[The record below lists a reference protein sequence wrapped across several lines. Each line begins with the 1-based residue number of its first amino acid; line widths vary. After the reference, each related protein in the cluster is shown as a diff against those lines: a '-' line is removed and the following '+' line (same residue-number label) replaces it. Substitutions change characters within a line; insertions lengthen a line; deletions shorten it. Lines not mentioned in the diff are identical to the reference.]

1 MRVWR
6 LTRAAHAR
14 DTLSG
19 RGAALVGGRWNSPG
33 VRMVYASTH
42 RSLALLE
49 MLVHVQK
56 DTVPADL
63 VFVEIDLPDRLIR
76 SASPLPAG
84 WDALPWSA
92 SARDFGDRWAAEH
105 DALAV
110 LVPSIVVPAEDNV
123 LINPLHPQAP
133 RLQAHPPEPFP
144 LDQRLFA

>member
-33 VRMVYASTH
+33 VRIVYASTH

-49 MLVHVQK
+49 MLVHVQR
-56 DTVPADL
+56 DTVP
-63 VFVEIDLPDRLIR
+63 PTSCSSR
-76 SASPLPAG
+76 STSPIASSDPLRHFPPAG
-84 WDALPWSA
+84 MPCPGVPRRGSSGIAGPPSA
-92 SARDFGDRWAAEH
+92 TR
-105 DALAV
+105 LAV
-110 LVPSIVVPAEDNV
+110 LVPSIVVPAEENV
-123 LINPLHPQAP
+123 LINPLHPQAI

>member
-14 DTLSG
+14 DALSG
-19 RGAALVGGRWNSPG
+19 RGAALAGGRWNSPG

-49 MLVHVQK
+49 MLVHVQR
-56 DTVPADL
+56 DTAPGDL
-63 VFVEIDLPDRLIR
+63 VFVEIDLPDRLVR
-76 SASPLPAG
+76 SASSPPPG

-92 SARDFGDRWAAEH
+92 AARDYGDRWVAGRN
-105 DALAV
+105 ALAV
-110 LVPSIVVPAEDNV
+110 VVPSIVVPAEGNV
-123 LINPLHPQAP
+123 LINPLHLQAA
-133 RLQAHPPEPFP
+133 RLQAHPPEPVL